1 MKIII
6 DYPIQYDTKRYNK
19 QKGKIVM
26 IKCKDCKQDTPFD
39 YMFNDSVCLDCVD
52 EESLDLFRDADMMIK
67 DGDCEA
73 QDV

>member
-1 MKIII
+1 
-6 DYPIQYDTKRYNK
+6 
-19 QKGKIVM
+19 M

-39 YMFNDSVCLDCVD
+39 YMFNDTVCLDCVD

-73 QDV
+73 QDVE

>member
-1 MKIII
+1 M
-6 DYPIQYDTKRYNK
+6 Y
-19 QKGKIVM
+19 
-26 IKCKDCKQDTPFD
+26 KCKDCKADTPMD
-39 YMFNDSVCLDCVD
+39 YFAPDGATCLDCVD